1 MPRLQREKAD
11 AAIPRVDAA
20 LVPRRVVHPF
30 AFAGHLPF
38 VLWLVPRWRPRRIV
52 ELGVHTGNSLF
63 AFAQAAAELR
73 ADGHPCEVFGV
84 DTWQGDEH
92 SGRYGEE
99 IFAAVSR
106 VAKADHPD
114 GLELV
119 RSTFDDAVSRFEPG
133 SIDLL
138 HIDGFHT
145 YEAVRHDFDSW
156 RDRLSDR
163 GVVLLHDVCVTDRA
177 DFGVHRFWEEIRQS
191 HPHATFTHAHGLG
204 VLFTGTKLGVLE
216 RRVVET
222 LVSAE
227 TFPAL
232 AESMATLG
240 RLLVAAPESA
250 SEAVSPEAPDP
261 VSHLRGDLAAMA
273 GMLGAMREEAATQD
287 RRQRDQSEAI
297 ASLRGELAA
306 AETRREHADRAA
318 ETSLR
323 EELESARRERDRLQA
338 EALAES
344 NLAAAAEARAVEA
357 IAAANALRDEAEAL
371 REARNALEAGLAAA
385 QLAADLE
392 RARAVE
398 AIAAANA
405 LRDEAEAL
413 REARNAL
420 EAGLAAA
427 QLAADLERARAV
439 EAIEDRRRE
448 AADLRR
454 NLRVAEQ
461 RSGDLAESLREGSAR
476 LGSLVE
482 TCERLRGEAATER
495 AACAGLRDAL
505 DARLRERR
513 SLEDR
518 VSGLES
524 LVEALRRS
532 TSWRLTA
539 PLRWIARGFRRDPG
553 EANAAT
559 APARSAKPSLWW
571 SIAHRAR
578 RPSTLLRSS
587 RRAFEILRREG
598 PRGVARAIGLARQTH
613 AAGGLSTAD
622 LRSLR
627 RPRDPVSSAPKA
639 STPPEAGVGKAGPL
653 VSIVVPV
660 FDTPAAVLR
669 EAIESV
675 RRQTWSNWELLLVD
689 DASKAAPVAAILA
702 EAASSDPRIRA
713 LRRETNGG
721 ISAATNDGLAAASG
735 TWVAF
740 LDHDDLL
747 EPEAI
752 EACVRSLEAA
762 VGDVAYTDQV
772 TVDAEGRPVWA
783 FRKPSWSPA
792 HLRHVMYVGHL
803 LVVRRSLAI
812 EAGGFRSEH
821 DGVQD
826 FEFMLRLGERTDRVV
841 HVPRLLYRWRAIEGS
856 LAAASDAKQGISEKQ
871 ARAVQAHLERVGT
884 PGEASPDP
892 RRPHRCRIEPA
903 LATRPRV
910 SIVIPTKDQPEHIRA
925 CLDSI
930 HERTRWPD
938 LEVVLVDTGTTD
950 PQALA
955 AMRKHPAQ
963 IVAFDRPFNFSAAC
977 NAGAAA
983 ATGSILVFLNN
994 DTEVITP
1001 EWLDHLVLHL
1011 VDEGVG
1017 AAGPLLF
1024 YPDGT
1029 VQHAGVVLGPRGTA
1043 DHVMRGFPA
1052 DADGYAGSLSTPR
1065 EVSAVT
1071 GACLAIRR
1079 ETFERIGG
1087 FREAF
1092 GTHYQDVD
1100 LCLRLRR
1107 AGLRIVCTPEA
1118 RLHHHESPSRGS
1130 AYDFLD
1136 RLLLLDTWG
1145 DLIAAG
1151 DPYYPAA
1158 CSLERLDYSV
1168 DPARAEAIL

>member
-1 MPRLQREKAD
+1 MPRLQRAKAD

-92 SGRYGEE
+92 SGRYGEGVFE
-99 IFAAVSR
+99 TVSR
-106 VAKADHPD
+106 VAKAEHPE

-119 RSTFDDAVSRFEPG
+119 RSTFDDAVARFEPG

-163 GVVLLHDVCVTDRA
+163 SVVLLHDVCVTDRA
-177 DFGVHRFWEEIRQS
+177 DFGVHRFWDEIRAA
-191 HPHATFTHAHGLG
+191 HPHATFNHAHGLG

-216 RRVVET
+216 RRVVGT

-227 TFPAL
+227 TFPAF

-250 SEAVSPEAPDP
+250 PEAFTPDAPDP
-261 VSHLRGDLAAMA
+261 VVRLRGDLAAMA
-273 GMLGAMREEAATQD
+273 GMLGALREQVAAQD
-287 RRQRDQSEAI
+287 LERRRQSESI
-297 ASLRGELAA
+297 ELLRGELATVA
-306 AETRREHADRAA
+306 DRRDREDRAA
-318 ETSLR
+318 VDALR
-323 EELESARRERDRLQA
+323 EELESVRHDRDRLQA
-338 EALAES
+338 DSLAKSDDAAKRIADAIAEASLLRGELAES
-344 NLAAAAEARAVEA
+344 RQARTGLESELAAAERSAA
-357 IAAANALRDEAEAL
+357 IER
-371 REARNALEAGLAAA
+371 RLAA
-385 QLAADLE
+385 
-392 RARAVE
+392 
-398 AIAAANA
+398 
-405 LRDEAEAL
+405 
-413 REARNAL
+413 
-420 EAGLAAA
+420 
-427 QLAADLERARAV
+427 

-454 NLRVAEQ
+454 TLRIAEQ
-461 RSGDLAESLREGSAR
+461 RSGDLAESLREGSSR

-482 TCERLRGEAATER
+482 TCERLRGETASER
-495 AACAGLRDAL
+495 AEVSRLRDAL
-505 DARLRERR
+505 EARLRERR
-513 SLEDR
+513 LLEER

-532 TSWRLTA
+532 TSWRLTS
-539 PLRWIARGFRRDPG
+539 PLRWIARGFRREAG
-553 EANAAT
+553 EANAAA
-559 APARSAKPSLWW
+559 APARSAKPSLWRA
-571 SIAHRAR
+571 IAHRVR
-578 RPSTLLRSS
+578 HPSTLVRSS
-587 RRAFEILRREG
+587 RRAIEILWREG
-598 PRGVARAIGLARQTH
+598 PRGVARAIGVARQTH

-627 RPRDPVSSAPKA
+627 RPRDSVSSAPKA
-639 STPPEAGVGKAGPL
+639 SSPPGESPDKADPL

-660 FDTPAAVLR
+660 FNTPAAVLR
-669 EAIESV
+669 EAIDSV
-675 RRQTWSNWELLLVD
+675 RRQTWANWELLLVD
-689 DASKAAPVAAILA
+689 DASTAAPVAAILA

-747 EPEAI
+747 EPGAI
-752 EACVRSLEAA
+752 EACVRALEAEG
-762 VGDVAYTDQV
+762 GDVAYTDQV

-783 FRKPSWSPA
+783 FRKPSWSPT

-803 LVVRRSLAI
+803 LVVRRSLAV

-826 FEFMLRLGERTDRVV
+826 FEFMLRLGERTDRVM

-871 ARAVQAHLERVGT
+871 ARAVQTHLDRIGI
-884 PGEASPDP
+884 PGRASPDP
-892 RRPHRCRIEPA
+892 RHPHRCRIAPA
-903 LATRPRV
+903 LTETPRV
-910 SIVIPTKDQPEHIRA
+910 SIVIPTKDQPEHIRT

-938 LEVVLVDTGTTD
+938 FEVVLVDTGTTD

-955 AMRKHPAQ
+955 AMRKHPAR

-1011 VDEGVG
+1011 VEEGVG
-1017 AAGPLLF
+1017 AAGPLLL

-1029 VQHAGVVLGPRGTA
+1029 VQHAGVVLGARGTA

-1052 DADGYAGSLSTPR
+1052 DSDGYAGSLSTPR

-1079 ETFERIGG
+1079 ETFEQVGG
-1087 FREAF
+1087 FREAY

-1145 DLIAAG
+1145 DAIAAG

-1168 DPARAEAIL
+1168 DSARAEALA